1 MDVCVDGSVVVG
13 CYTVMSISVS
23 NCLFNEGCLNLI
35 CKLSRMLSVWR
46 SLAVESILKAS
57 GSIS

>member
-1 MDVCVDGSVVVG
+1 
-13 CYTVMSISVS
+13 MSISVS
-23 NCLFNEGCLNLI
+23 SCRFNEGFSSLM